1 MDNDGTLE
9 PMRRAAILLIVT
21 LTGPSI
27 ATAVCELSCLRGA
40 HHETTSPA
48 SSTTECH
55 DHGSSTPRQ
64 SLTAAGGPCHEAAGE
79 VTAVIEAATQLG
91 ADPAVRERQV
101 VEPGRSG
108 AIVSALA
115 SQFRPPDILR
125 ITTQLRI

>member
-21 LTGPSI
+21 LIGPSI

-40 HHETTSPA
+40 HHEATSPA
-48 SSTTECH
+48 SSSAECH
-55 DHGSSTPRQ
+55 DHGSGTPRQ
-64 SLTAAGGPCHEAAGE
+64 SLTAAGAPCHEAAGE

-91 ADPAVRERQV
+91 ADPAVRARQG
-101 VEPGRSG
+101 VEPRTSG
-108 AIVSALA
+108 AMASALA
-115 SQFRPPDILR
+115 SRFSPPDILR